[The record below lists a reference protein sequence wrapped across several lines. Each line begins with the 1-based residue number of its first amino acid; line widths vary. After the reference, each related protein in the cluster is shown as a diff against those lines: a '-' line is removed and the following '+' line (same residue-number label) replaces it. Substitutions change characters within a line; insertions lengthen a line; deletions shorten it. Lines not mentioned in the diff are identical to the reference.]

1 MNLLNGM
8 ISFML
13 MTFLRYVV
21 ARFSGIFLIAWA
33 ASRVFYIGTF
43 MLGKPTARGL
53 RGLRETR
60 LTRKMNEGCG
70 PREREPPNSR
80 KVKHFLLFSE
90 VDFLSGD
97 TEGSR
102 LG

>member
-43 MLGKPTARGL
+43 KLGNRRHEVCGVCEKPA
-53 RGLRETR
+53 
-60 LTRKMNEGCG
+60 
-70 PREREPPNSR
+70 
-80 KVKHFLLFSE
+80 LLAK
-90 VDFLSGD
+90 
-97 TEGSR
+97 
-102 LG
+102 